1 MPKFQAFAKSAFLL
15 LFLAALSVSCKKSV
29 AFEKEKFH
37 KKYPENCEIN
47 CPEILIELPVAQGG
61 DIPSDSINQKVLA
74 TMKQIIY
81 VGEKPFTSK
90 NYDEL
95 STAFLDSYRRMK
107 EKDPEERFGWEAKVN
122 GEVVYQTENL
132 INIVLDHYTF
142 TGGAHGYAGKHSLI
156 FDAKTGHSVTNQTLF
171 KNVKAFADYAERKF
185 RTKFGIGQSEPLN
198 SKGFMFENEE
208 FILPETII
216 FDKNGLLLFYNPYE
230 IASYA
235 QGPQE
240 LLLPYSEVDTHLNLK

>member
-1 MPKFQAFAKSAFLL
+1 MPKFPAFAKSAFLL
-15 LFLAALSVSCKKSV
+15 LFIAVLTVSCKNSIG
-29 AFEKEKFH
+29 FEQQKFH
-37 KKYPENCEIN
+37 KKLSGDCAMN
-47 CPEILIELPVAQGG
+47 CPEITIELPVAQRG
-61 DIPSDSINQKVLA
+61 DAPSDSINKKVFA

-90 NYDEL
+90 NYEEL
-95 STAFLDSYRRMK
+95 SEAFLDSYRRMK

-122 GEVVYQTENL
+122 GDVVYQTENL
-132 INIVLDHYTF
+132 INIVLDHYSF
-142 TGGAHGYAGKHSLI
+142 TGGAHGYAGKYSLI

-171 KNVKAFADYAERKF
+171 KDVNAFASYAEAKF
-185 RTKFGIGQSEPLN
+185 RSKFSIGQDEPLN
-198 SKGFMFENEE
+198 AKGFMFENDE

-240 LLLPYSEVDTHLNLK
+240 LLLPYAEVDAYLNTK